1 MKRNRARAAM
11 AAFLLMML
19 LMGCGGGGEETAEA
33 TIEATAAVATEPT
46 EEPTKPPPVVVAQ
59 GTAEAN
65 SAGAVIVTVAT
76 EGQGGEATGGQGSD
90 PNAPALPTAMPT
102 VAPTDTPA
110 VTDTPPPT
118 NTAVPPTAA
127 PVIVQPTAI
136 PPTATAIPAT
146 ATPQVGANGLVAS
159 NFAIQSRAELT
170 VNGSVWFEFTVANN
184 TGGPI
189 SYNAIGVMPRKNG
202 VDRPDWYQQSYGG
215 RNSSVDPGGFS
226 WEDRIK
232 LPEAGAYT
240 LRLVVCFDGYDTCLQ
255 HKGTWHNLSGEIPVT
270 IQ

>member
-19 LMGCGGGGEETAEA
+19 LMGCGGGGEETAEV
-33 TIEATAAVATEPT
+33 TPEATTGVAAPT

-59 GTAEAN
+59 GTAEVN
-65 SAGAVIVTVAT
+65 SEGAVIVTVAP
-76 EGQGGEATGGQGSD
+76 EGQGVD
-90 PNAPALPTAMPT
+90 PNAPALPTALPT
-102 VAPTDTPA
+102 IAPTDTPA

-118 NTAVPPTAA
+118 ATPVPPTAAPVVVQPTAVPPTATAVPPTAA
-127 PVIVQPTAI
+127 PQL
-136 PPTATAIPAT
+136 
-146 ATPQVGANGLVAS
+146 GANGLVAS
-159 NFAIQSRAELT
+159 NFAVQSRAELT
-170 VNGSVWFEFTVANN
+170 VNGSVWFEFTVANS
-184 TGGPI
+184 TGGPV
-189 SYNAIGVMPRKNG
+189 SYNVIGVMPRKNG
-202 VDRPDWYQQSYGG
+202 VDRPDWFQQSYGG

-240 LRLVVCFDGYDTCLQ
+240 LRLVVCFDGYDTCAQ
-255 HKGTWHNLSGEIPVT
+255 QRGTWHNLSGEVPIT